1 MDRQFFVKDY
11 VPKVL
16 TEEEK
21 EEARRQQGM
30 LGVKLAGRKF
40 YCEKK
45 LTDTCKHFFHGRRQ
59 FGRCGVETDGRNF
72 VQVDSINLEVKTQL
86 AALSDD
92 KAFHQFL
99 NDCYDKAC
107 DIYKKRQAAAK
118 LAVKT
123 DQDFGK
129 FREETIETVQK
140 NLSEMRADQE
150 LVQQQKVKK
159 PQAPFDK
166 ENFKTWAGLDQ
177 ENAERSKP
185 NLIEKKTACLT
196 KIKECEKS
204 ISSREVE
211 RKPFDGKISEL
222 QVKLDTDLS
231 EGQFKDIKLSLEYF
245 ELKIKKIEV
254 KIEESENEKS
264 KVETELEQLE
274 RQIQVLN
281 CVLDHQN
288 LLHEVKNFHDR
299 KTRVVERMRK
309 ILQDRDA
316 LNATRENLNKLW
328 HELTKPKESEKKRV
342 SVFGQDAPTK
352 PEKIAD
358 ELCLK
363 ADARNYF
370 I

>member
-1 MDRQFFVKDY
+1 MKRQFFVKDY
-11 VPKVL
+11 APPKV
-16 TEEEK
+16 TEEERK
-21 EEARRQQGM
+21 ESRRQEGL
-30 LGVKLAGRKF
+30 LGVKLNDKKF

-45 LTDTCKHFFHGRRQ
+45 LTDTCQHFFHGRGK
-59 FGRCGVETDGRNF
+59 FGRCGVEDDGRRF
-72 VQVDSINLEVKTQL
+72 IQIYTIDLDVKSQL
-86 AALSDD
+86 AAKSSDG
-92 KAFHQFL
+92 AFHKFL
-99 NDCYDKAC
+99 QACYDKIC
-107 DIYKKRQAAAK
+107 EIYEKRLATSKAA
-118 LAVKT
+118 
-123 DQDFGK
+123 
-129 FREETIETVQK
+129 RE
-140 NLSEMRADQE
+140 ADQNNSKNCQTE
-150 LVQQQKVKK
+150 KEKMQKDQACRSADRILQEQQKVKK
-159 PQAPFDK
+159 TQPPFDK
-166 ENFKTWAGLDQ
+166 ENFKTWAGFDQ
-177 ENAERSKP
+177 ENAERSKS
-185 NLIEKKTACLT
+185 NLTEKKTACLT

-231 EGQFKDIKLSLEYF
+231 EGQFKDIKLSLEYQ
-245 ELKIKKIEV
+245 ELNIKKIEA
-254 KIEESENEKS
+254 KIEKSENEKS

-363 ADARNYF
+363 ADAENYF